1 MKIMFI
7 ATRTRPDV
15 LTTVNHL
22 GSKNTRATEENMIKL
37 NKLIR
42 YWSSTSH
49 LGITYSRGGCMK
61 VYEWVDASYASHDD
75 AKSHSGII
83 IGIGKEPIAVIL
95 ENKLHRI

>member
-7 ATRTRPDV
+7 ATKTRHDV

-95 ENKLHRI
+95 EK